1 MKQQLHIGLRLLC
14 IISAIGYAVI
24 ILTTNKQQNVL
35 SEINT
40 LFDLS
45 IREDQDLRMES
56 PRISIY
62 QGYDNDKKDPFILV
76 DAKTNI
82 DTLGIKKADEIQNR
96 SLNDKNYRAD
106 HSYLQYKNPIKVHIL
121 DSLFKTKLQKNNI
134 SLQIEIQYIT
144 NKDTAYSTK
153 KQDFYASASPLEKIT
168 TGMNNQIELQ
178 VFVKTPFY
186 YRNSNLIATILAL
199 IFFLS
204 TAGLVLLF
212 VRKKEKTA
220 IVNKTD
226 TLPLSLELPIS
237 VKQITSTLFF
247 DEEKHEIIYNGEHFS
262 IGTPRVLI
270 LILMM
275 KDDNYFVYTDTI
287 KTNLWPKQENSTA
300 IMGKNIERLRK
311 DLKPF
316 PELTICYDSKR
327 KGYYLEVAK
336 EEIVNEIDL
345 T

>member
-1 MKQQLHIGLRLLC
+1 MKQQLNIGLRLLC

-24 ILTTNKQQNVL
+24 FLNTNKQQNVL
-35 SEINT
+35 SEINA

-45 IREDQDLRMES
+45 IREDKALRMES
-56 PRISIY
+56 PHMSIY
-62 QGYDNDKKDPFILV
+62 QGYSNNKKEPFILA

-82 DTLGIKKADEIQNR
+82 DTLGVKKANEFLNR
-96 SLNDKNYRAD
+96 SLNDKIYRIE
-106 HSYLQYKNPIKVHIL
+106 HNYLQHKNPIKVHIL

-134 SLQIEIQYIT
+134 SLQIEIQYIA
-144 NKDTAYSTK
+144 NKDTAYSTE
-153 KQDFYASASPLEKIT
+153 KQDFYASAFPLEKIT
-168 TGMNNQIELQ
+168 TGVNNQIELQ
-178 VFVKTPFY
+178 AFVKTPFY

-199 IFFLS
+199 IFCLS

-226 TLPLSLELPIS
+226 TFSLELPIS

-247 DEEKHEIIYNGEHFS
+247 DEEKHEIIYNGEYFS

-275 KDDNYFVYTDTI
+275 KDNNYFVHTDTI
-287 KTNLWPKQENSTA
+287 KSNLWPKQENSTA
-300 IMGKNIERLRK
+300 IMGKNLQRLRM

-316 PELTICYDSKR
+316 PELQICHDSKR

>member
-1 MKQQLHIGLRLLC
+1 MKQQLNIGLRLLC

-24 ILTTNKQQNVL
+24 FLNTNKQQDVL
-35 SEINT
+35 TEINT

-45 IREDQDLRMES
+45 IREDKSLRMAS
-56 PRISIY
+56 LKIPIY
-62 QGYDNDKKDPFILV
+62 HGYYNKINAPFTLL
-76 DAKTNI
+76 DGKPKI
-82 DTLGIKKADEIQNR
+82 DTLGLKKVDEIQPR

-106 HSYLQYKNPIKVHIL
+106 HSYLHYRNPIKVHIL
-121 DSLFKTKLQKNNI
+121 DSIFKTKLQDNNI
-134 SLQIEIQYIT
+134 SLQTEIQYIA
-144 NKDTAYSTK
+144 NKDTAYSTE
-153 KQDFYASASPLEKIT
+153 KQDFYASAFPLEKIT
-168 TGMNNQIELQ
+168 TGVNNQIELQ
-178 VFVKTPFY
+178 AFVKTPFY

-199 IFFLS
+199 IFCLS

-226 TLPLSLELPIS
+226 TFSLELPIS

-247 DEEKHEIIYNGEHFS
+247 DEEKHEIIYNGEYFS

-275 KDDNYFVYTDTI
+275 KDNNYFVHTDTI
-287 KTNLWPKQENSTA
+287 KSNLWPKQENSTA
-300 IMGKNIERLRK
+300 IMGKNLQRLRM

-316 PELTICYDSKR
+316 PELQICHDSKR